1 MTRFLYSA
9 KAAPY
14 IFTAP
19 FVLSFCIFFLYP
31 LISVVIMSF
40 QSILPGEIRF
50 IGLENYKALNKPTFY
65 TALFNTMKY
74 TFWTLLILI

>member
-1 MTRFLYSA
+1 MKTVKTDTVHSFPPVSRKRKIRRLLYSA

-31 LISVVIMSF
+31 LI
-40 QSILPGEIRF
+40 
-50 IGLENYKALNKPTFY
+50 
-65 TALFNTMKY
+65 
-74 TFWTLLILI
+74 